1 MHSEC
6 DNVMLFIAFGSE
18 WNIAD
23 TPTNMVDVT
32 MGSFILLPCDPPAAN
47 PPPIVQWTR
56 NNVVLV
62 PGDTSKYK
70 VLSSE
75 AGGGLII
82 SNVVAGDI
90 GPTYRCHVTNAF
102 VFSSRNSPFTHRLNQ
117 IG

>member
-1 MHSEC
+1 MFLTS
-6 DNVMLFIAFGSE
+6 IAFGSE

-23 TPTNMVDVT
+23 APTNMVNVT
-32 MGSFILLPCDPPAAN
+32 MGSFILLPCDPPTAN
-47 PPPIVQWTR
+47 PQPIVEWTR
-56 NNVVLV
+56 DGTVLV

-70 VLSSE
+70 VLLPE

-82 SNVVAGDI
+82 ANVVADDI

-102 VFSSRNSPFTHRLNQ
+102 VFSSRNSPFTHQLHL

>member
-1 MHSEC
+1 MSC
-6 DNVMLFIAFGSE
+6 FVSVAFGTQ

-23 TPTNMVDVT
+23 AATSMVDVT

-47 PPPIVQWTR
+47 PPPNVEWTLDGT
-56 NNVVLV
+56 VLV

-70 VLSSE
+70 VLSPE

-82 SNVVAGDI
+82 ASVVAADI
-90 GPTYRCHVTNAF
+90 GPEYRCRVTNAF
-102 VFSSRNSPFTHRLNQ
+102 VFSSRNSPFTYQLNR